1 MKKKIVRFLSLF
13 LAAATLM
20 SILVA
25 CTETGGSDETTA
37 PIASTTTAGN
47 ATTTS
52 PSGGTEA
59 PEETR
64 LPDEICALPDNL
76 SFEGET
82 FTMLLRS
89 DRAYALEEFCVE
101 YDNTSNIVQTAV
113 YARQQKIEEKL
124 GITFDYVSMTEGDLV
139 NYVNNSAA
147 TNDYEYD
154 VACPAAYQV
163 GSLCTE
169 GILGDW
175 NDVEY
180 VDLTKVW
187 WGSRTN
193 LVDSLTING
202 KMYVISGDASNM
214 SLGKV
219 LCMYFN
225 KDLLEVYGDITDD
238 EMYKI
243 VLDNEWTIEKLT
255 EISKSISRDTTGDDE
270 IGPNDLFGCNFYL
283 ATIADN
289 YFAAFDIPIIT
300 KEADEYKLAINSD
313 KMITAI
319 EKLQELCWGSG
330 QACYL
335 TKDKP
340 SSQTFFK
347 NRHAAFTHGG
357 LEWANEMSDMEDDF
371 GIIPYPKFDLEQER
385 YQSTLSDVYT
395 SFVFIEG
402 YNDVEKLGAVMEMI
416 ASISYDTTTV
426 AYYETVLK
434 GQAARDPD
442 SWTTMDLIHDSVTY
456 DMGILFSSAIGRP
469 NEAFRTMLSS
479 GTASW
484 SSYWAGKSTMFNKL
498 MEKLIKSF
506 E

>member
-1 MKKKIVRFLSLF
+1 MRTRFTRLVCMILALVTLLSLV
-13 LAAATLM
+13 
-20 SILVA
+20 VA
-25 CTETGGSDETTA
+25 CTEPGEGNTTTA
-37 PIASTTTAGN
+37 PN
-47 ATTTS
+47 ATTTA
-52 PSGGTEA
+52 PEGGATTSSSETEA
-59 PEETR
+59 PEDTR
-64 LPDEICALPDNL
+64 LPDEISALPDNL

-113 YARQQKIEEKL
+113 YARQQKIEENL
-124 GITFDYVSMTEGDLV
+124 GITFDYVSMTEGDLY
-139 NYVNNSAA
+139 NYVNNTAA
-147 TNDYEYD
+147 TNDYEFD

-163 GSLCTE
+163 GGLCTE

-175 NDVEY
+175 YDVEY
-180 VDLTKVW
+180 VDFSKVW

-193 LVDSLTING
+193 LVDRLTIND

-225 KDLLEVYGDITDD
+225 KNLLEVYGNIKAD

-243 VLDNEWTIEKLT
+243 VLDGEWTIDRLT
-255 EISKSISRDTTGDDE
+255 EISKGISRDTNGDDE
-270 IGPNDLFGCNFYL
+270 IGPDDLFGCNFYL

-289 YFAAFDIPIIT
+289 YFAAFDIPIIA
-300 KEADEYKLAINSD
+300 KENDEYKLVINSP

-335 TKDKP
+335 TKDKG

-347 NRHAAFTHGG
+347 NNHAAFTHGG
-357 LEWANEMSDMEDDF
+357 LEWANEMSDMTDDF
-371 GIIPYPKFDLEQER
+371 GIIPYPKFDLEQQR

-395 SFVFIEG
+395 AFVYIAG
-402 YNDVEKLGAVMEMI
+402 YNDIEKLGAVMEMI
-416 ASISYDTTTV
+416 GSISYETTTV

-442 SWTTMDLIHDSVTY
+442 SWTTMDLIHDSITY

-469 NEAFRTMLSS
+469 NEAFRTLLSS

-484 SSYWAGKSTMFNKL
+484 SSYWAGKSTMFNKM

-506 E
+506 D